1 MPVGAQISFQFPI
14 NEDIQIVGQTLRIM
28 HVCCTK
34 WYFSRYKHWVAQSF
48 RIHANIK
55 PSFKQRRKFTTSS
68 SRYARLFL
76 YYPDSWL
83 LFSGT
88 NHSIKKAT
96 WKVAGNIL
104 VVMKIILPS
113 AFRNLSEKAITL
125 QVFIVCCMTMN
136 NIDLNIF
143 VILAIC
149 FDPMEMYVLVF

>member
-1 MPVGAQISFQFPI
+1 
-14 NEDIQIVGQTLRIM
+14 M

-149 FDPMEMYVLVF
+149 FDQMEMYVLVL